1 MVHVSTRGEGRLHRR
16 GGPLPT
22 APRRALPAG
31 TRFTLPTT
39 HPPEGALRGG
49 QLHWLPDSSSW
60 HPCGFCRSLA
70 SSDLQRPPPPPSAGV
85 PPRSLLRLLH
95 FPTSSYTASTQLPQP
110 AVPPPARDVTRGLS
124 FSGLSHL
131 ACTMPLRSTQVVTS
145 GRVPFFL
152 G

>member
-1 MVHVSTRGEGRLHRR
+1 MSTWGEGRLHRR

-70 SSDLQRPPPPPSAGV
+70 SSDLQRPPPPPPAPGHRRAPCCVSFIS
-85 PPRSLLRLLH
+85 PRPVTPRPHSCLSPLCR
-95 FPTSSYTASTQLPQP
+95 
-110 AVPPPARDVTRGLS
+110 PPARDVTRGLS